1 MTAGSLRKPTAA
13 IEFALR
19 SDSWHEIEHACFFV
33 TSILFWWPVIQPWP
47 SMARWPRWSIPLYLF
62 IGMMA
67 NDVIGISC
75 LLRSGSVLLVC
86 LGFPALRNFAA

>member
-1 MTAGSLRKPTAA
+1 MLLCDLDSVLVARDPAVAEHGEVATMVDS
-13 IEFALR
+13 AL
-19 SDSWHEIEHACFFV
+19 
-33 TSILFWWPVIQPWP
+33 P
-47 SMARWPRWSIPLYLF
+47 F